1 MVIGIMR
8 AITVDEVHGFVYWSD
23 SAVGKVRRATLD
35 SSNQRDIY
43 NMTTSNGRK

>member
-1 MVIGIMR
+1 MMR

-23 SAVGKVRRATLD
+23 LAGGKVRRATLD

-43 NMTTSNGRK
+43 NVTRRSDGRK

>member
-1 MVIGIMR
+1 MVIGYMA

-23 SAVGKVRRATLD
+23 YAMVRRATLD

-43 NMTTSNGRK
+43 NVTTRNDGCK